1 MVEFP
6 VYNVIHAALEKNF
19 HIQKLPQFS
28 FNKLLLIQ
36 KKNPVSV
43 VFIEAD
49 SFTVWGRLVTIFSAL
64 TTAFFLYLLGKKYI
78 NDWGG
83 ILASFFYLFIPYN
96 IYFTRVILPEPI
108 GVMFLVSSL
117 YFFSRYIDKEKIL
130 PLIVSGILFALATLI
145 KPFVFFYSPVFLY
158 LLINKY
164 GLAWLYKKTEI
175 FVFALLAIVP
185 FFAWRIWVN
194 NFPQGIPHF
203 DWAFNS
209 DKIRFR
215 PAFWFWIFGERIG
228 KLILGIWGLIPFAL
242 GLAMTKKNNLFNI
255 IFFFGSILYV
265 TIVATASVR
274 HDYYQILIVPSICL
288 LLAQGMISLWTNKQF
303 NLAISRF
310 LSVFVIFLMLLL
322 GFYQAREYYKIN
334 HYEII
339 EAGKAAQRLTPK
351 DAVIIAP
358 YNGDTA
364 FLYQTNRYGYPVID
378 ESVEKMIARGADYYV
393 SVNYDND
400 TNSLM
405 KKYKTIEKTDKYIVI
420 DLHLPV
426 SRE

>member
-1 MVEFP
+1 
-6 VYNVIHAALEKNF
+6 
-19 HIQKLPQFS
+19 
-28 FNKLLLIQ
+28 
-36 KKNPVSV
+36 
-43 VFIEAD
+43 
-49 SFTVWGRLVTIFSAL
+49 
-64 TTAFFLYLLGKKYI
+64 
-78 NDWGG
+78 
-83 ILASFFYLFIPYN
+83 
-96 IYFTRVILPEPI
+96 
-108 GVMFLVSSL
+108 
-117 YFFSRYIDKEKIL
+117 
-130 PLIVSGILFALATLI
+130 
-145 KPFVFFYSPVFLY
+145 
-158 LLINKY
+158 
-164 GLAWLYKKTEI
+164 
-175 FVFALLAIVP
+175 
-185 FFAWRIWVN
+185 
-194 NFPQGIPHF
+194 
-203 DWAFNS
+203 
-209 DKIRFR
+209 
-215 PAFWFWIFGERIG
+215 
-228 KLILGIWGLIPFAL
+228 
-242 GLAMTKKNNLFNI
+242 MTKKNNLFNI

-405 KKYKTIEKTDKYIVI
+405 KKYKTIEKTDRFLLL
-420 DLHLPV
+420 DLREHL
-426 SRE
+426 

>member
-1 MVEFP
+1 MENNKFFQTSTLTTIFLFGFLVRTWHINFPIADWHSWRQADTASVSRIYLDEGVNILLPRYYDVSRIQTGILNPIGLRMVEFP

-242 GLAMTKKNNLFNI
+242 GLAMTKKNNLFNN
-255 IFFFGSILYV
+255 LV
-265 TIVATASVR
+265 
-274 HDYYQILIVPSICL
+274 
-288 LLAQGMISLWTNKQF
+288 SLRK
-303 NLAISRF
+303 
-310 LSVFVIFLMLLL
+310 
-322 GFYQAREYYKIN
+322 
-334 HYEII
+334 
-339 EAGKAAQRLTPK
+339 
-351 DAVIIAP
+351 
-358 YNGDTA
+358 
-364 FLYQTNRYGYPVID
+364 
-378 ESVEKMIARGADYYV
+378 
-393 SVNYDND
+393 
-400 TNSLM
+400 
-405 KKYKTIEKTDKYIVI
+405 
-420 DLHLPV
+420 
-426 SRE
+426 